1 MEPNAVSD
9 VSVSRQRGK
18 RRGMTDEQYLEQAEC
33 CRKAANFARDERE
46 KAAWL
51 TLAAQWLGL
60 MRHRL
65 NPVPDE
71 AKTA

>member
-1 MEPNAVSD
+1 
-9 VSVSRQRGK
+9 
-18 RRGMTDEQYLEQAEC
+18 MTDEQYLEQAEC